1 MTQRELEDWT
11 GSTVAVTGAA
21 GFLGS
26 HLVEVLLAAGAKV
39 RALARYNSAGD
50 VGLLRHVRQHERL
63 TVHFGDVRNPA
74 TLDAAIGGADA
85 VYHLAALVSVPHSYT
100 DPAGYE
106 QNNVLGT
113 VNVLNACRQHGVARI
128 VAVSSSEVYGTA
140 QRERIDENHPL
151 VAQSPYA
158 ATKIA
163 AEKICES
170 YHRSY
175 GVPVVLAR
183 PFNLYGPRQSRRAVI
198 PEVVAQALAGDV
210 VRIGTVASY
219 RDFNYVL
226 DTATALLRLG
236 RVADVDGRVFNIGSG
251 QAVQIAEIV
260 TMVSELLGRRLAVE
274 TDPQRLRPGASEVMR
289 LCADPSA
296 LRAVI
301 GDWPQTPMDIGL
313 TRVIAEMRTRDG
325 APTTALR

>member
-11 GSTVAVTGAA
+11 GRTVAVTGAA

-26 HLVEVLLAAGAKV
+26 HLVEVLLAAGATV
-39 RALARYNSAGD
+39 RAFARYNSAGNI
-50 VGLLRHVRQHERL
+50 GLLRHVRQHERL
-63 TVHFGDVRNPA
+63 TVHFGDVRSAA
-74 TLDAAIGGADA
+74 TLDAAIDGADA
-85 VYHLAALVSVPHSYT
+85 VYHLAALVSVPHSYA
-100 DPAGYE
+100 DPGGYE

-113 VNVLNACRQHGVARI
+113 VNLLNACRAHGVGRV

-140 QRERIDENHPL
+140 QRELIDEDHPL

-170 YHRSY
+170 YYRSY
-175 GVPVVLAR
+175 DTPVVVAR

-219 RDFNYVL
+219 RDFNYVV

-236 RVADVDGRVFNIGSG
+236 LAVEVEGRVFNIGSG
-251 QAVQIAEIV
+251 QAVQIGEIV
-260 TMVSELLGRRLAVE
+260 TMVGELLGRSLTVE
-274 TDPQRLRPGASEVMR
+274 TDPSRLRPGASEVMR
-289 LCADPSA
+289 LCADSSA
-296 LRAVI
+296 LRKVI
-301 GDWPQTPMDIGL
+301 GDWPQTPMEIGL
-313 TRVIAEMRTRDG
+313 TRVIAEMRTRDNAG
-325 APTTALR
+325 SSALR